1 MFNNLGM
8 TWFNRMNGYT
18 LTGFTDHKTYRPFVN
33 ENGQTMFVSLYSGEL
48 QWWPASVFKTAG

>member
-48 QWWPASVFKTAG
+48 Q